1 MLEKQ
6 SMRKGKTMKLTG
18 SISRGKSAP
27 QHNLRTC
34 YSTRNMPDHI
44 HADRT
49 ADNVIFVNRDIKE
62 MYRELF
68 DDARKEYNAKQTRD
82 DRKIDNY
89 LDKVRADKRLHETYE
104 FVVQVGNSEKNAGEK
119 ESVAMYREW
128 LSLFQQKY
136 GEHFEVKQAIVHL
149 DEAVPHMHFEVV
161 PVARN
166 CKRGLA
172 TQNSMKKALKQ
183 AGFHDYKEMLIEGW
197 DSLLTEVMQNHRI
210 ERVAGDKSLQ
220 MGGVSIESY
229 KANMRL
235 KNECNSLTER
245 LECLRQEV
253 NEKERTHDTQGLTV
267 ALKQGFKQARELTSA
282 ESASRELESEEK
294 ELTSDCRELE
304 KQADELRERCSLLE
318 QAKQQLTAE
327 IGRLKELLER
337 AYKQVKR
344 PIQSLASEISAA
356 KRAYQKSKPIPGE
369 NGRLIPQST
378 LNHRVI

>member
-1 MLEKQ
+1 
-6 SMRKGKTMKLTG
+6 MKLTG

-34 YSTRNMPDHI
+34 YTARNMPDHI

-49 ADNVIFVNRDIKE
+49 ADNVVFVNRDIKE
-62 MYRELF
+62 LYRELF

-89 LDKVRADKRLHETYE
+89 LDKVRADKRLHEVYE

-136 GEHFEVKQAIVHL
+136 GDHFEVKQAIVHL

-161 PVARN
+161 PVAHD
-166 CKRGLA
+166 CKRGLT

-197 DSLLTEVMQNHRI
+197 DSLLTDVMQSHRI

-229 KANMRL
+229 KANLRL
-235 KNECNSLTER
+235 KTDSESLTER

-253 NEKERTHDTQGLTV
+253 TEKERNLGSEGLTV
-267 ALKQGFKQARELTSA
+267 ALRQGFTQARELASA
-282 ESASRELESEEK
+282 ESARRELESEEK
-294 ELTSDCRELE
+294 ELTSECSVLEEQEREFRTRCIALE
-304 KQADELRERCSLLE
+304 RTIKRFTDEI
-318 QAKQQLTAE
+318 Q
-327 IGRLKELLER
+327 RLKELLAR
-337 AYKQVKR
+337 AVKRFKR
-344 PIQSLASEISAA
+344 PIPSLASEISAA
-356 KRAYQKSKPIPGE
+356 KRAYQKAKPIPGE
-369 NGRLIPQST
+369 NGRLRNQST
-378 LNHRVI
+378 LNKRVI

>member
-1 MLEKQ
+1 
-6 SMRKGKTMKLTG
+6 MKLTG

-34 YSTRNMPDHI
+34 YTARNMPDHI

-49 ADNVIFVNRDIKE
+49 ADNVVFVNRDIKE
-62 MYRELF
+62 LYRELF

-89 LDKVRADKRLHETYE
+89 LDKVRADKRLHEVYE

-161 PVARN
+161 PVAHD

-197 DSLLTEVMQNHRI
+197 DSMLTEVMQSHRI
-210 ERVAGDKSLQ
+210 ERIAGDKSLQ

-229 KANMRL
+229 KANLRL
-235 KNECNSLTER
+235 KNESESLTER

-253 NEKERTHDTQGLTV
+253 NEKERTLGAEGLTV
-267 ALKQGFKQARELTSA
+267 ALRQGFKQARELTSEA
-282 ESASRELESEEK
+282 RESRELESEEK
-294 ELTSDCRELE
+294 ELASDCNELE
-304 KQADELRERCSLLE
+304 RQRSELAQQADELRGRCSLLE
-318 QAKQQLTAE
+318 RAKERLTAE
-327 IGRLKELLER
+327 IEQLKEFLER
-337 AYKQVKR
+337 AVKR
-344 PIQSLASEISAA
+344 FKRPVPSLASEISAA
-356 KRAYQKSKPIPGE
+356 KRAYQRTKPIPGE
-369 NGRLIPQST
+369 NGRLRNQST
-378 LNHRVI
+378 LHKRII

>member
-1 MLEKQ
+1 
-6 SMRKGKTMKLTG
+6 MKLTG

-49 ADNVIFVNRDIKE
+49 ADNVIIVNRDIKE

-68 DDARKEYNAKQTRD
+68 DEARDEYNAKQTRD
-82 DRKIDNY
+82 DRKIDDY
-89 LDKVRADKRLHETYE
+89 LDKVRADKRLHEVYE

-197 DSLLTEVMQNHRI
+197 DSLLTEVMQSHRI

-235 KNECNSLTER
+235 KNESESLTER

-253 NEKERTHDTQGLTV
+253 TEKERTHSSESLTV
-267 ALKQGFKQARELTSA
+267 ALRHVFEQARELTSEA
-282 ESASRELESEEK
+282 HESRELESEEK
-294 ELTSDCRELE
+294 ELTSECNELE
-304 KQADELRERCSLLE
+304 RQRSELAQQADELRGRCSLLE
-318 QAKQQLTAE
+318 RAKERLTAE
-327 IGRLKELLER
+327 IEQLKELLER
-337 AYKQVKR
+337 AVKRFKR
-344 PIQSLASEISAA
+344 PIPSLASEISAA
-356 KRAYQKSKPIPGE
+356 KRAYQRTKPIPGE
-369 NGRLIPQST
+369 NGRLRNQST
-378 LNHRVI
+378 LHKRV

>member
-1 MLEKQ
+1 
-6 SMRKGKTMKLTG
+6 MKLTG

-34 YSTRNMPDHI
+34 YTARNMPEHI

-49 ADNVIFVNRDIKE
+49 ADNVVLVNRDIKE
-62 MYRELF
+62 LYRELF

-82 DRKIDNY
+82 DRKIGDY
-89 LDKVRADKRLHETYE
+89 LEKVRADKRLHEVYE
-104 FVVQVGNSEKNAGEK
+104 FVVQVGNREKNAGEK

-161 PVARN
+161 PVAHD

-172 TQNSMKKALKQ
+172 TQTSMKKALKQ

-197 DSLLTEVMQNHRI
+197 DSLLTEVMQSHRI

-267 ALKQGFKQARELTSA
+267 AIKQGFKQARELTSA

-304 KQADELRERCSLLE
+304 KQADELRGRCSLLE

-327 IGRLKELLER
+327 IERFKELLAR
-337 AYKQVKR
+337 AVKHFKR
-344 PIQSLASEISAA
+344 PIPSLASEISAA
-356 KRAYQKSKPIPGE
+356 KRAYQKAKPIPGE
-369 NGRLIPQST
+369 NGRLRNQST
-378 LNHRVI
+378 LNKRVI

>member
-1 MLEKQ
+1 
-6 SMRKGKTMKLTG
+6 MKLTG

-34 YSTRNMPDHI
+34 YSKRNMPEHI

-68 DDARKEYNAKQTRD
+68 DVARNEYNAKQTRD

-197 DSLLTEVMQNHRI
+197 DSLLTEVMQSHRI

-229 KANMRL
+229 KANLRL
-235 KNECNSLTER
+235 KNESESLTER

-253 NEKERTHDTQGLTV
+253 TEKERTLGSEGLTV
-267 ALKQGFKQARELTSA
+267 ALRHVFEQARELTSEA
-282 ESASRELESEEK
+282 RESRELESEEK
-294 ELTSDCRELE
+294 ELERDCRELERQADELTSDCRELE
-304 KQADELRERCSLLE
+304 KQCSLLE
-318 QAKQQLTAE
+318 RARERLTAE
-327 IGRLKELLER
+327 IEQLKELLAR
-337 AYKQVKR
+337 AVKRFKR
-344 PIQSLASEISAA
+344 PIPSLASEISAA
-356 KRAYQKSKPIPGE
+356 KRAYQRTKPIPGE
-369 NGRLIPQST
+369 NGRLRNQST
-378 LNHRVI
+378 LNKRVI

>member
-1 MLEKQ
+1 
-6 SMRKGKTMKLTG
+6 MKLTG

-34 YSTRNMPDHI
+34 YSKRNMPEHI

-68 DDARKEYNAKQTRD
+68 DVARNEYNAKQTRD

-197 DSLLTEVMQNHRI
+197 DSLLTEVMQSHRI

-229 KANMRL
+229 KANLRL
-235 KNECNSLTER
+235 KTDSESLTER

-253 NEKERTHDTQGLTV
+253 TEKERNLGSEGLTV
-267 ALKQGFKQARELTSA
+267 ALRQGFTQARELASA
-282 ESASRELESEEK
+282 ESARRELESEEK
-294 ELTSDCRELE
+294 ELASDCNELE
-304 KQADELRERCSLLE
+304 RQRSELAKQTDELRGRCSLLE

-327 IGRLKELLER
+327 IERLKELLER

-344 PIQSLASEISAA
+344 PIQSFASEISAA
-356 KRAYQKSKPIPGE
+356 KRAYQTAKPIPGE
-369 NGRLIPQST
+369 NGRLRNQST
-378 LNHRVI
+378 LNKRVI

>member
-1 MLEKQ
+1 
-6 SMRKGKTMKLTG
+6 MKLTG

-34 YSTRNMPDHI
+34 YTARNMPDHI

-49 ADNVIFVNRDIKE
+49 ADNVVFVNRDIKE
-62 MYRELF
+62 LYRELF

-136 GEHFEVKQAIVHL
+136 GKNFEVKQAIVHL

-161 PVARN
+161 PVAHD

-183 AGFHDYKEMLIEGW
+183 AGFNDYKEMLIEGW
-197 DSLLTEVMQNHRI
+197 DSLLTEVMESHRI
-210 ERVAGDKSLQ
+210 ERIAGDKSLQ

-229 KANMRL
+229 KANTRL
-235 KNECNSLTER
+235 KNECESLTER

-253 NEKERTHDTQGLTV
+253 TEKERTHDTQGLTV
-267 ALKQGFKQARELTSA
+267 AIKQGFKQAGELRDA
-282 ESASRELESEEK
+282 ESARRELESEEK
-294 ELTSDCRELE
+294 ELASDCNELE
-304 KQADELRERCSLLE
+304 RQRSELAKQADELRGRCSLLE

-327 IGRLKELLER
+327 IERLKELLAR
-337 AYKQVKR
+337 AVKRFKR
-344 PIQSLASEISAA
+344 PIPSLASEISAA
-356 KRAYQKSKPIPGE
+356 KRAYQKANPIPGE
-369 NGRLIPQST
+369 NGRLRNQST

>member
-1 MLEKQ
+1 
-6 SMRKGKTMKLTG
+6 MKLTG

-34 YSTRNMPDHI
+34 YTARNMPEHI
-44 HADRT
+44 HAERT

-68 DDARKEYNAKQTRD
+68 DDAREKYNAKQTRD

-136 GEHFEVKQAIVHL
+136 GDHFEVKQAIVHL

-161 PVARN
+161 PVAHN

-197 DSLLTEVMQNHRI
+197 DSMLTEVMESHRI

-229 KANMRL
+229 KANLRL
-235 KNECNSLTER
+235 KTDSESLTER

-253 NEKERTHDTQGLTV
+253 TEKERNLGSEGLTV
-267 ALKQGFKQARELTSA
+267 ALRQGFTQARELASA
-282 ESASRELESEEK
+282 ESARRELESEEK
-294 ELTSDCRELE
+294 ELASDCNELE
-304 KQADELRERCSLLE
+304 RQRSELAKQTDELRGRCSLLE

-327 IGRLKELLER
+327 IERLKELLAR
-337 AYKQVKR
+337 AVKRFKR
-344 PIQSLASEISAA
+344 PIPSLASEISAA
-356 KRAYQKSKPIPGE
+356 KRAYQKAKPIPGE
-369 NGRLIPQST
+369 NGRLRNQST
-378 LNHRVI
+378 LNKRVI

>member
-1 MLEKQ
+1 
-6 SMRKGKTMKLTG
+6 MKLTG

-34 YSTRNMPDHI
+34 YTARNMPDHI

-49 ADNVIFVNRDIKE
+49 ADNVILVNRDIKE
-62 MYRELF
+62 LYRELF

-197 DSLLTEVMQNHRI
+197 DSLLTEVMQSHRI

-253 NEKERTHDTQGLTV
+253 NEKERTHSSEGLTV
-267 ALKQGFKQARELTSA
+267 ALRHGFEQARELTSEA
-282 ESASRELESEEK
+282 RESRELESEEK
-294 ELTSDCRELE
+294 ELERDCRELTARCDAL
-304 KQADELRERCSLLE
+304 KRAKER
-318 QAKQQLTAE
+318 LTAE
-327 IGRLKELLER
+327 IERLKELLAR
-337 AYKQVKR
+337 AVKRFKR
-344 PIQSLASEISAA
+344 PIPSLASEISAA
-356 KRAYQKSKPIPGE
+356 KRAYQRTKPIPGE
-369 NGRLIPQST
+369 NGRLRNQST
-378 LNHRVI
+378 LNHRV

>member
-1 MLEKQ
+1 
-6 SMRKGKTMKLTG
+6 MKLTG

-34 YSTRNMPDHI
+34 YTARNMPDHI

-49 ADNVIFVNRDIKE
+49 ADNVVFVNRDIKE
-62 MYRELF
+62 LYHELF
-68 DDARKEYNAKQTRD
+68 DDARRAYNAKQTRD

-89 LDKVRADKRLHETYE
+89 LDKVRADKRLHEVYE

-197 DSLLTEVMQNHRI
+197 DSLLTDVMQNHRI

-235 KNECNSLTER
+235 KNESESLTER

-253 NEKERTHDTQGLTV
+253 TEKERTHSSEGLTV
-267 ALKQGFKQARELTSA
+267 ALKQGFTQARELASA
-282 ESASRELESEEK
+282 ASESRELESEEK
-294 ELTSDCRELE
+294 ELTSECRELE
-304 KQADELRERCSLLE
+304 KQADELRGRCSLLE

-327 IGRLKELLER
+327 IERLKNLLAR
-337 AYKQVKR
+337 AVKR
-344 PIQSLASEISAA
+344 FKRSIPSLASEISAA
-356 KRAYQKSKPIPGE
+356 KRAYQRTKPIPGE
-369 NGRLIPQST
+369 NGRLRNQST
-378 LNHRVI
+378 LNKRVI

>member
-1 MLEKQ
+1 
-6 SMRKGKTMKLTG
+6 MKLTG

-34 YSTRNMPDHI
+34 YTARNMPEHI

-49 ADNVIFVNRDIKE
+49 ADNVVLVNRDIKE
-62 MYRELF
+62 LYRELF
-68 DDARKEYNAKQTRD
+68 DDARKEYNAKQPRD

-89 LDKVRADKRLHETYE
+89 LDKVRADKRLHEVYE
-104 FVVQVGNSEKNAGEK
+104 FVVQVGNREKNAGEK

-183 AGFHDYKEMLIEGW
+183 AGFNDYKEMLIEGW

-229 KANMRL
+229 KANLRL

-267 ALKQGFKQARELTSA
+267 AIRQGFKQARELTSA
-282 ESASRELESEEK
+282 EKTRRELESEEK
-294 ELTSDCRELE
+294 ELTSDCNELE
-304 KQADELRERCSLLE
+304 RQRSELAQQADELRGRCSLLE

-327 IGRLKELLER
+327 IERLKELLAR
-337 AYKQVKR
+337 AVKRFKR
-344 PIQSLASEISAA
+344 PIPSLASEISAA
-356 KRAYQKSKPIPGE
+356 KRAYQRTNPIPGE
-369 NGRLIPQST
+369 NGRLRNQST
-378 LNHRVI
+378 LNKRVI

>member
-1 MLEKQ
+1 
-6 SMRKGKTMKLTG
+6 MKLTG

-34 YSTRNMPDHI
+34 YTARNMPDHI

-49 ADNVIFVNRDIKE
+49 ADNVVFVNRDIKE
-62 MYRELF
+62 LYRELF

-89 LDKVRADKRLHETYE
+89 LDKVRADKRLHEVYE

-197 DSLLTEVMQNHRI
+197 DSLLTDVMQNHRI

-235 KNECNSLTER
+235 KNESESLTER

-253 NEKERTHDTQGLTV
+253 TEKERTHSSEGLTV
-267 ALKQGFKQARELTSA
+267 ALRQGFTQARELASA
-282 ESASRELESEEK
+282 ESARRELESEEK
-294 ELTSDCRELE
+294 ELASDCSELE
-304 KQADELRERCSLLE
+304 RQRSELAKQTDELRGRCSLLE

-327 IGRLKELLER
+327 IERLKELLAHAVKR
-337 AYKQVKR
+337 FKR
-344 PIQSLASEISAA
+344 PIPSLASEISAA
-356 KRAYQKSKPIPGE
+356 KRAYQKAKPIPGE

-378 LNHRVI
+378 LNKRVI

>member
-1 MLEKQ
+1 
-6 SMRKGKTMKLTG
+6 MKLTG

-49 ADNVIFVNRDIKE
+49 ADNVILVNRDIKE
-62 MYRELF
+62 LYRELF
-68 DDARKEYNAKQTRD
+68 DDARRAYNAKQSRD
-82 DRKIDNY
+82 DRKIGDY
-89 LDKVRADKRLHETYE
+89 LEKVRADKRLHEVYE
-104 FVVQVGNSEKNAGEK
+104 FVVQVGNREKNAGEK

-136 GEHFEVKQAIVHL
+136 GKNFEVKQAIVHL

-161 PVARN
+161 PVAHD

-183 AGFHDYKEMLIEGW
+183 AGFNDYKEMLIEGW
-197 DSLLTEVMQNHRI
+197 DSLLTEVMESHRI

-235 KNECNSLTER
+235 KNECDSLTER

-253 NEKERTHDTQGLTV
+253 TEKERTHDTQGLTV
-267 ALKQGFKQARELTSA
+267 AIKQGFKQAGELRDA
-282 ESASRELESEEK
+282 ESARRELESEEK
-294 ELTSDCRELE
+294 ELTADCRELERQADELTSDCRELE
-304 KQADELRERCSLLE
+304 KQCSLLE
-318 QAKQQLTAE
+318 RARERLTAE
-327 IGRLKELLER
+327 IEQLKELLAR
-337 AYKQVKR
+337 AVKRVKR
-344 PIQSLASEISAA
+344 PIQNLASEISAA
-356 KRAYQKSKPIPGE
+356 KRAYQKAKPIPGE
-369 NGRLIPQST
+369 NGRLRNQST

>member
-1 MLEKQ
+1 
-6 SMRKGKTMKLTG
+6 MKLTG

-34 YSTRNMPDHI
+34 YTARNMPEHI

-49 ADNVIFVNRDIKE
+49 ADNVVLVNRDIKE
-62 MYRELF
+62 LYRELF

-89 LDKVRADKRLHETYE
+89 LDKVRADKRLHEVYE
-104 FVVQVGNSEKNAGEK
+104 FVVQVGNREKNAGEK

-161 PVARN
+161 PVAHD

-172 TQNSMKKALKQ
+172 TQTSMKKALKQ

-229 KANMRL
+229 KANLRL

-253 NEKERTHDTQGLTV
+253 TEKERTHDTQGLTV
-267 ALKQGFKQARELTSA
+267 AIKQGFKQADELRDA
-282 ESASRELESEEK
+282 ESARRELESEEK
-294 ELTSDCRELE
+294 ELASDCNELE
-304 KQADELRERCSLLE
+304 RQRSELAQQADELRGRCSLLE

-327 IGRLKELLER
+327 IERLKELLAR
-337 AYKQVKR
+337 AVKRFKR
-344 PIQSLASEISAA
+344 PIPSLASEISAA
-356 KRAYQKSKPIPGE
+356 KRAYQRTKPIPGE
-369 NGRLIPQST
+369 NGRLRNQST
-378 LNHRVI
+378 LNKRVI

>member
-1 MLEKQ
+1 
-6 SMRKGKTMKLTG
+6 MKLTG

-34 YSTRNMPDHI
+34 YTARNMPEHI

-62 MYRELF
+62 LYRELF

-82 DRKIDNY
+82 DRKINNY

-128 LSLFQQKY
+128 LSLFQRKY

-161 PVARN
+161 PVAHD

-197 DSLLTEVMQNHRI
+197 DSMLTEVMQSHRI
-210 ERVAGDKSLQ
+210 ERIAGDKSLQ

-229 KANMRL
+229 KANLRL
-235 KNECNSLTER
+235 KNESESLTER

-267 ALKQGFKQARELTSA
+267 AIKQGFKQARELAST

-304 KQADELRERCSLLE
+304 KQADELRGRCSLLE

-327 IGRLKELLER
+327 IERLKNLLAR
-337 AYKQVKR
+337 AVKRFKR
-344 PIQSLASEISAA
+344 PIPSLASEISAA
-356 KRAYQKSKPIPGE
+356 KRAYQKTKPIPGE
-369 NGRLIPQST
+369 NGRLRNQST
-378 LNHRVI
+378 LNHRVKKGT

>member
-1 MLEKQ
+1 
-6 SMRKGKTMKLTG
+6 MKLTG

-34 YSTRNMPDHI
+34 YTARNMPDHI

-49 ADNVIFVNRDIKE
+49 ADNVVFVNRDIKE
-62 MYRELF
+62 LYRELF

-82 DRKIDNY
+82 DRKIGDY
-89 LDKVRADKRLHETYE
+89 LEKVRADKRLHEVYE

-161 PVARN
+161 PVAHD

-172 TQNSMKKALKQ
+172 TQTSMKKALKQ

-197 DSLLTEVMQNHRI
+197 DSLLTEVMESHRI

-235 KNECNSLTER
+235 KNESESLTER

-267 ALKQGFKQARELTSA
+267 AIKQGFKQAGELASA

-294 ELTSDCRELE
+294 ELTSDCAELE
-304 KQADELRERCSLLE
+304 RQCSELTKQADELRGRCSLLE
-318 QAKQQLTAE
+318 QARERLTAGIE
-327 IGRLKELLER
+327 QLKELLER
-337 AYKQVKR
+337 AVKRFKR
-344 PIQSLASEISAA
+344 PIPSLASEISAA
-356 KRAYQKSKPIPGE
+356 KRAYQKAKPIPGE
-369 NGRLIPQST
+369 NGRLRNQST
-378 LNHRVI
+378 LHNRVI

>member
-1 MLEKQ
+1 
-6 SMRKGKTMKLTG
+6 MKLTG

-49 ADNVIFVNRDIKE
+49 ADNVILVNRDIKE
-62 MYRELF
+62 LYRELF
-68 DDARKEYNAKQTRD
+68 DDARRAYNAKQSRD
-82 DRKIDNY
+82 DRKIGDY
-89 LDKVRADKRLHETYE
+89 LEKVRADKRLHEVYE
-104 FVVQVGNSEKNAGEK
+104 FVVQVGNREKNAGEK

-136 GEHFEVKQAIVHL
+136 GKNFEVKQAIVHL

-161 PVARN
+161 PVAHD

-183 AGFHDYKEMLIEGW
+183 AGFNDYKEMLIEGW
-197 DSLLTEVMQNHRI
+197 DSLLTEVMESHRI

-235 KNECNSLTER
+235 KNESESLTER

-253 NEKERTHDTQGLTV
+253 TEKERTHDTQGLTV
-267 ALKQGFKQARELTSA
+267 AIKQGFKQAGELRDA
-282 ESASRELESEEK
+282 ESARRELESEEK
-294 ELTSDCRELE
+294 ELTADCRELERQADELTSDCRELE
-304 KQADELRERCSLLE
+304 KQCSLLE
-318 QAKQQLTAE
+318 RARERLTAE
-327 IGRLKELLER
+327 IEQLKELLAR
-337 AYKQVKR
+337 AVKRVKR
-344 PIQSLASEISAA
+344 PIQNLASEISAA
-356 KRAYQKSKPIPGE
+356 KRAYQKAKPIPGE
-369 NGRLIPQST
+369 NGRLRNQST

>member
-1 MLEKQ
+1 
-6 SMRKGKTMKLTG
+6 MKLTG

-49 ADNVIFVNRDIKE
+49 ADNVILVNRDIKE
-62 MYRELF
+62 LYRELF
-68 DDARKEYNAKQTRD
+68 DDARRAYNAKQSRD
-82 DRKIDNY
+82 DRKIGDY
-89 LDKVRADKRLHETYE
+89 LEKVRADKRLHETYE

-136 GEHFEVKQAIVHL
+136 GKNFEVKQAIVHL

-161 PVARN
+161 PVAHD

-197 DSLLTEVMQNHRI
+197 DSLLTEVMQSHRI

-235 KNECNSLTER
+235 KNESESLTER

-253 NEKERTHDTQGLTV
+253 TEKERTHDTQGLTV
-267 ALKQGFKQARELTSA
+267 AIKQGFKQAGELRDA
-282 ESASRELESEEK
+282 ESARRELESEEK
-294 ELTSDCRELE
+294 ELTADCRELERQADELTSDCRELE
-304 KQADELRERCSLLE
+304 KQCSLLE
-318 QAKQQLTAE
+318 RARERLTAE
-327 IGRLKELLER
+327 IEQLKELLAR
-337 AYKQVKR
+337 AVKRVKR
-344 PIQSLASEISAA
+344 PIQNLASEISAA
-356 KRAYQKSKPIPGE
+356 KRAYQKAKPIPGE
-369 NGRLIPQST
+369 NGRLRNQST

>member
-1 MLEKQ
+1 
-6 SMRKGKTMKLTG
+6 MKLTG

-34 YSTRNMPDHI
+34 YTARNMPDHI

-62 MYRELF
+62 LYHELF
-68 DDARKEYNAKQTRD
+68 DDAREKYNAKQTRD

-89 LDKVRADKRLHETYE
+89 LDKVRADKRLHEVYE

-183 AGFHDYKEMLIEGW
+183 AGFHEYKEMLIEGW
-197 DSLLTEVMQNHRI
+197 DSLLTEVMQSHRI

-267 ALKQGFKQARELTSA
+267 AIKQGFKQARELTSEA
-282 ESASRELESEEK
+282 RESRELESEEK
-294 ELTSDCRELE
+294 ELERDCRELTARCDAL
-304 KQADELRERCSLLE
+304 KRAKER
-318 QAKQQLTAE
+318 LTAE
-327 IGRLKELLER
+327 IERLKELLAR
-337 AYKQVKR
+337 AYKRVKR
-344 PIQSLASEISAA
+344 PIQPLASELSAA
-356 KRAYQKSKPIPGE
+356 KRAYHKAKPIPGE
-369 NGRLIPQST
+369 NGRLRNQST
-378 LNHRVI
+378 LNHRI

>member
-1 MLEKQ
+1 
-6 SMRKGKTMKLTG
+6 MKLTG

-34 YSTRNMPDHI
+34 YTARNMPDHI

-104 FVVQVGNSEKNAGEK
+104 FVVQVGNREKNAGEK

-136 GEHFEVKQAIVHL
+136 GKNFEVKQAIVHL

-161 PVARN
+161 PVAHD
-166 CKRGLA
+166 CKRGLS

-197 DSLLTEVMQNHRI
+197 DSLLTEVMQTHRI

-267 ALKQGFKQARELTSA
+267 AIKQGFKQARELTSA
-282 ESASRELESEEK
+282 ESARRELESEEK
-294 ELTSDCRELE
+294 ELASDCNELE
-304 KQADELRERCSLLE
+304 RQRSELAKQADELRGRCSLLE

-327 IGRLKELLER
+327 IERLKELIAR
-337 AYKQVKR
+337 AVKRFKR
-344 PIQSLASEISAA
+344 PIPSLASEISAA
-356 KRAYQKSKPIPGE
+356 KRAYQRTKPIPGE
-369 NGRLIPQST
+369 NGRLRNQST

>member
-1 MLEKQ
+1 
-6 SMRKGKTMKLTG
+6 MKLTG

-34 YSTRNMPDHI
+34 YTARNMPDHI

-49 ADNVIFVNRDIKE
+49 ADNVILVNRDIKE
-62 MYRELF
+62 LYRELF
-68 DDARKEYNAKQTRD
+68 DDARRAYNTKQSRD
-82 DRKIDNY
+82 DRKIGDY
-89 LDKVRADKRLHETYE
+89 LEKVRADKRLHEVYE
-104 FVVQVGNSEKNAGEK
+104 FVVQVGNREKNAGEK

-136 GEHFEVKQAIVHL
+136 GKNFEVKQAIVHL

-161 PVARN
+161 PVAHD

-183 AGFHDYKEMLIEGW
+183 AGFNDYKEMLIEGW
-197 DSLLTEVMQNHRI
+197 DSLLTEVMESHRI

-229 KANMRL
+229 KANLRL
-235 KNECNSLTER
+235 KNESESLTER

-253 NEKERTHDTQGLTV
+253 TEKERTHDTQGLTV
-267 ALKQGFKQARELTSA
+267 AIKQGFKQAGELRDA
-282 ESASRELESEEK
+282 ESARRELESEEK
-294 ELTSDCRELE
+294 ELTADCRELERQADELTSDCRELE
-304 KQADELRERCSLLE
+304 KQCSLLE
-318 QAKQQLTAE
+318 RARERLTAE
-327 IGRLKELLER
+327 IEQLKELLAR
-337 AYKQVKR
+337 AVKRVKR
-344 PIQSLASEISAA
+344 PIQNLASEISAA
-356 KRAYQKSKPIPGE
+356 KRAYQKAKPIPGE
-369 NGRLIPQST
+369 NGRLRNQST

>member
-1 MLEKQ
+1 
-6 SMRKGKTMKLTG
+6 MKLTG
-18 SISRGKSAP
+18 SISRGKNAP

-34 YSTRNMPDHI
+34 YTARNMPEHI
-44 HADRT
+44 HAERT

-82 DRKIDNY
+82 DRKISDY
-89 LDKVRADKRLHETYE
+89 LEKVRADKRLHETYE

-161 PVARN
+161 PVAHD
-166 CKRGLA
+166 CKRGLT

-197 DSLLTEVMQNHRI
+197 DSMLTEVMESHRI

-235 KNECNSLTER
+235 KNESESLTER

-253 NEKERTHDTQGLTV
+253 TEKERSLGSEGLTV
-267 ALKQGFKQARELTSA
+267 AIKQGFKQARELTSA

-294 ELTSDCRELE
+294 ELTADCNELERQRSELE
-304 KQADELRERCSLLE
+304 KQADELRGRCSLLE
-318 QAKQQLTAE
+318 RARERLTAE
-327 IGRLKELLER
+327 IEQLKELLAR
-337 AYKQVKR
+337 AVKRFKR
-344 PIQSLASEISAA
+344 PIPSLASEISAA
-356 KRAYQKSKPIPGE
+356 KRAYQTAKPIPGE

-378 LNHRVI
+378 LHNRVI

>member
-1 MLEKQ
+1 
-6 SMRKGKTMKLTG
+6 MKLTG

-34 YSTRNMPDHI
+34 YSKRNMPEHI

-49 ADNVIFVNRDIKE
+49 ADNVVFVNRDIKE
-62 MYRELF
+62 LYRELF
-68 DDARKEYNAKQTRD
+68 DNAREEYNAKQTRD

-89 LDKVRADKRLHETYE
+89 LEKVRADKRLHETYE
-104 FVVQVGNSEKNAGEK
+104 FVVQVGNREKNAGEK

-136 GEHFEVKQAIVHL
+136 GKNFEVKQAIVHL

-161 PVARN
+161 PVAHG

-172 TQNSMKKALKQ
+172 TQTSMKKALKQ
-183 AGFHDYKEMLIEGW
+183 AGFDDYKEMLIEGW

-235 KNECNSLTER
+235 KNESESLTER

-253 NEKERTHDTQGLTV
+253 TEKERNHGTEGLTV
-267 ALKQGFKQARELTSA
+267 ALRQAFKQAGELASA
-282 ESASRELESEEK
+282 ESARRELESEEK
-294 ELTSDCRELE
+294 ELTADCRELE
-304 KQADELRERCSLLE
+304 KQADELRGRCSLLE
-318 QAKQQLTAE
+318 QARERLAAE
-327 IGRLKELLER
+327 IEQLKELLGR
-337 AYKQVKR
+337 AYKRVKR
-344 PIQSLASEISAA
+344 PIQSLASELSAA
-356 KRAYQKSKPIPGE
+356 RQAAMRKPIPGE
-369 NGRLIPQST
+369 NGRLRNQST

>member
-1 MLEKQ
+1 
-6 SMRKGKTMKLTG
+6 MKLTG

-34 YSTRNMPDHI
+34 YSTRNMPEHI

-49 ADNVIFVNRDIKE
+49 ADNVVLVNRDIKE
-62 MYRELF
+62 LYRELF

-89 LDKVRADKRLHETYE
+89 LDKVRADKRLHEVYE
-104 FVVQVGNSEKNAGEK
+104 FVVQVGNREKNAGEK

-161 PVARN
+161 PVAHD

-172 TQNSMKKALKQ
+172 TQTSMKKALKQ

-229 KANMRL
+229 KANLRL

-253 NEKERTHDTQGLTV
+253 TEKERTHDTQGLTV
-267 ALKQGFKQARELTSA
+267 AIKQGFKQARELTSEA
-282 ESASRELESEEK
+282 RESRELESEEK
-294 ELTSDCRELE
+294 ELASDCNELE
-304 KQADELRERCSLLE
+304 RQRGELAQQADELRGRCSLLE

-327 IGRLKELLER
+327 IERLKELLAR
-337 AYKQVKR
+337 AVKRFKR
-344 PIQSLASEISAA
+344 PIPSLASEISAA
-356 KRAYQKSKPIPGE
+356 KRAYQRTKPIPGE

-378 LNHRVI
+378 LNKRVI

>member
-1 MLEKQ
+1 
-6 SMRKGKTMKLTG
+6 MKLTG

-34 YSTRNMPDHI
+34 YTARNMPEHI

-49 ADNVIFVNRDIKE
+49 ADNVVLVNRDIKE
-62 MYRELF
+62 LYRELF

-82 DRKIDNY
+82 DRKIGDY
-89 LDKVRADKRLHETYE
+89 LEKVRADKRLHETYE

-128 LSLFQQKY
+128 LSLFQRKY

-197 DSLLTEVMQNHRI
+197 DSLLTEVMESHRI
-210 ERVAGDKSLQ
+210 ERIAGDKSLQ

-253 NEKERTHDTQGLTV
+253 NKKERTHDTQGLTV
-267 ALKQGFKQARELTSA
+267 AIKQGFKQARELTSEA
-282 ESASRELESEEK
+282 RESRELESEEK
-294 ELTSDCRELE
+294 ELASDCNELE
-304 KQADELRERCSLLE
+304 RQRSELAKQADELRARCSLLE
-318 QAKQQLTAE
+318 RARERLTAE
-327 IGRLKELLER
+327 IERLKELLAR
-337 AYKQVKR
+337 GVKRFKR
-344 PIQSLASEISAA
+344 PIPSLASEISAA
-356 KRAYQKSKPIPGE
+356 KRAYQRTKPIPGE
-369 NGRLIPQST
+369 NGRLRNQST
-378 LNHRVI
+378 LHKRVI

>member
-1 MLEKQ
+1 
-6 SMRKGKTMKLTG
+6 MKLTG

-34 YSTRNMPDHI
+34 YTARNMPDHI

-49 ADNVIFVNRDIKE
+49 ADNVILVNRDIKE
-62 MYRELF
+62 LYHELF
-68 DDARKEYNAKQTRD
+68 DDARRAYNAKQTRD

-161 PVARN
+161 PVAHD

-229 KANMRL
+229 KANLRL
-235 KNECNSLTER
+235 KNESESLTER
-245 LECLRQEV
+245 LECLRQDV
-253 NEKERTHDTQGLTV
+253 TEKERNLGSEGLTV
-267 ALKQGFKQARELTSA
+267 ALRQGIAQARELTSA
-282 ESASRELESEEK
+282 EKTRRELEIEEK
-294 ELTSDCRELE
+294 ELIRDCRELE
-304 KQADELRERCSLLE
+304 RQRSELAQQADELRGRCSLLE

-327 IGRLKELLER
+327 IERLKELLAR
-337 AYKQVKR
+337 AVKRFKR
-344 PIQSLASEISAA
+344 PIPSLASEISAA
-356 KRAYQKSKPIPGE
+356 KRAYQRTKPIPGE
-369 NGRLIPQST
+369 NGRLRNQST
-378 LNHRVI
+378 LNKRVI